1 MSPRVALLV
10 GGLFLLAACSSGAG
24 TPASSG
30 TPGVA
35 GISSDRPASVDG
47 LDPCTLIDQQGRG
60 ALGITT
66 ESHNGVNVS
75 ASSSC
80 GWLLGDGSYA
90 TISLF
95 TQVGLGDLALP
106 AGATATSVHGR
117 AGKKIMKTDG
127 PGCSIY
133 LAATAH
139 SSAQIDVDQGKDA
152 ETSCYD
158 ALKVGFIVDGRLPAA
173 P

>member
-1 MSPRVALLV
+1 MI
-10 GGLFLLAACSSGAG
+10 FG
-24 TPASSG
+24 TGEPVSK
-30 TPGVA
+30 
-35 GISSDRPASVDG
+35 
-47 LDPCTLIDQQGRG
+47 LD
-60 ALGITT
+60 A
-66 ESHNGVNVS
+66 
-75 ASSSC
+75 
-80 GWLLGDGSYA
+80 
-90 TISLF
+90 
-95 TQVGLGDLALP
+95 VGLGDLALP

-158 ALKVGFIVDGRLPAA
+158 ALKVGFVVDGRLQPA

>member
-1 MSPRVALLV
+1 MSSRAALLV
-10 GGLFLLAACSSGAG
+10 GGLFLLAACSSGAN

-35 GISSDRPASVDG
+35 GISSNRPATLDG
-47 LDPCTLIDQQGRG
+47 VDPCALIDQSGRG

-66 ESHNGVNVS
+66 DAHNGVNVS
-75 ASSSC
+75 ASGSC
-80 GWLLGDGSYA
+80 GWLLGDDYYL

-95 TQVGLGDLALP
+95 TQVGLSDLALP
-106 AGATATSVHGR
+106 VGVTATSVHGR
-117 AGKKIMKTDG
+117 AGKKVIKPDG

-133 LAATAH
+133 LTATAH
-139 SSAQIDVDQGKDA
+139 STVQVDVDQGKDA
-152 ETSCYD
+152 ETACYD
-158 ALKVGFIVDGRLPAA
+158 ALKAAFVADGRLPAA